1 MITRKE
7 IENVGLGDK
16 KQVKLSCG
24 GRLFLLCRSNGSK
37 SWQFDYVFAG
47 KNKTATFGQY
57 PAISIDDAA
66 RAHLEAKALLYKGI
80 DPNEVKK
87 AIQAAAVAVV
97 EHTFEKAFAGWFCRE
112 IKAEMWI
119 PRHANKV
126 RAVFESDV
134 LPFLGRRQLSDI
146 TTPDLVK
153 VVKKVMARG
162 ALDVA
167 ARIQARFVRIFDFG
181 IQHGMCTENP
191 AVRMSGIVRKKK
203 TVHHPAVPAGE
214 VGKLVYDIQNVQGRT
229 RKITKLCALFAIH
242 TFARST
248 EFRLARWSEI
258 NFFTKQWTVPA
269 IRDEKSKNGGM
280 KMRRQHVVPLSDQAI
295 AILTEIRDLDL
306 DNDLIFPAI
315 TRGGK
320 SLSENTIN
328 DFLDVIGYG
337 GKQTVHGFRTI
348 ASTLL
353 NERSKYAG
361 ALFDSDIIELQLAH
375 SSTKKNDVRD
385 AYNRAEY
392 AEIRAEMMQ
401 FYSDELD
408 KLCDAAACKIN
419 PLLSSKRVA
428 ARVEARLAA

>member
-7 IENVGLGDK
+7 IDGVDLGGK

-57 PAISIDDAA
+57 PAISIDEAM
-66 RAHLEAKALLYKGI
+66 RAHLDAKALLYKGI
-80 DPNEVKK
+80 DPNAHKK
-87 AIQAAAVAVV
+87 AAKAAAVGLV
-97 EHTFEKAFAGWFCRE
+97 EHTFEKAFEGWLSRE
-112 IKAEMWI
+112 IKSEAWI
-119 PRHANKV
+119 PRHAGKI
-126 RAVFESDV
+126 RRGFEVDV
-134 LPFLGRRQLSDI
+134 LPFLGRRQLADI
-146 TTPDLVK
+146 TTPELVK
-153 VVKKVMARG
+153 VVKRIASRD

-167 ARIQARFVRIFDFG
+167 ARVQARFVRIFDFG

-191 AVRMSGIVRKKK
+191 AIRMSGIVRRKK
-203 TVHHPAVPAGE
+203 TVHHPAVPVGE
-214 VGKLVYDIQNVQGRT
+214 VGKLVHDMEAVKGRT
-229 RKITKLCALFAIH
+229 RKLTKLCALFLLY

-248 EFRLARWSEI
+248 EVRLARWSEI
-258 NFFTKQWTVPA
+258 NFFTKRWTVPA
-269 IRDEKSKNGGM
+269 IRDEESKDGGM
-280 KMRRQHVVPLSDQAI
+280 KMRREHVVPLSNQAI
-295 AILTEIRDLDL
+295 AILNEIRGLDL

-320 SLSENTIN
+320 TLSENTIN

-353 NERSKYAG
+353 NERSKLG
-361 ALFDSDIIELQLAH
+361 GVQFDADVIELQLAH
-375 SSTKKNDVRD
+375 SSSKKNDVRD

-392 AEIRAEMMQ
+392 VEIREEMMQ
-401 FYSDELD
+401 WYSDELD
-408 KLCDAAACKIN
+408 RLRD
-419 PLLSSKRVA
+419 VA
-428 ARVEARLAA
+428 ASKIKPLVNQPSPEIRLAA

>member
-7 IENVGLGDK
+7 IDGVNLGGK
-16 KQVKLSCG
+16 KQIKLSCG
-24 GRLFLLCRSNGSK
+24 GRLFLLCRSSGSK

-47 KNKTATFGQY
+47 KNKTATFGHY
-57 PAISIDDAA
+57 PAISIDDAC
-66 RAHLEAKALLYKGI
+66 RAHLEAKSLLYKGI

-87 AIQAAAVAVV
+87 SAKAAAVAVI
-97 EHTFEKAFAGWFCRE
+97 EHTFEKAFEGWFKRE
-112 IKAEMWI
+112 VKAEAWI

-134 LPFLGRRQLSDI
+134 LPFIGRRQLSDI

-153 VVKKVMARG
+153 VVKKVVARD

-191 AVRMSGIVRKKK
+191 AIRMSGIVRRKK

-214 VGKLVYDIQNVQGRT
+214 VGKLVYDIQNVKGRT

-258 NFFTKQWTVPA
+258 NFFTKQWTIPA
-269 IRDEKSKNGGM
+269 IRDEKTKGGGM
-280 KMRRQHVVPLSDQAI
+280 KMRLEHVVPLSAQAI
-295 AILTEIRDLDL
+295 AILNEIRDLDL
-306 DNDLIFPAI
+306 DNDLIFPAV

-328 DFLDVIGYG
+328 DFLDVVGYG

-348 ASTLL
+348 ASTIL
-353 NERSKYAG
+353 NERAKRDGVS
-361 ALFDSDIIELQLAH
+361 FDSDVIELQLAH
-375 SSTKKNDVRD
+375 SSSKKNDVRD

-392 AEIRAEMMQ
+392 VEIREEMMQ
-401 FYSDELD
+401 WYSDELD
-408 KLCDAAACKIN
+408 QLAD
-419 PLLSSKRVA
+419 VA
-428 ARVEARLAA
+428 ASKIKPLVNQPLPEIRLAA